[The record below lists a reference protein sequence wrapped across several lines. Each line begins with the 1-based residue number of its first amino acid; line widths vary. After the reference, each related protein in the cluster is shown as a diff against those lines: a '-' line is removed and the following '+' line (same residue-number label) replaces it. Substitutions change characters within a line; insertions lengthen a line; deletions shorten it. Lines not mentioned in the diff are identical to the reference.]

1 MSDKIVVKYV
11 LNSDGTVPNSII
23 NGGHV
28 PKPNGGTPPQDYD
41 FVGFYDPP
49 SDDDGLD
56 GGTRRYSNFTS
67 FASEADLKSYLDTY
81 TTSSSWDHVGMGT
94 TGMVTTP
101 FDQVG
106 IASMLWAMR

>member
-41 FVGFYDPP
+41 FVGFRV
-49 SDDDGLD
+49 DDGT
-56 GGTRRYSNFTS
+56 GRYGE

>member
-11 LNSDGTVPNSII
+11 LNSDGTVPNSIV

-41 FVGFYDPP
+41 FVGFRV
-49 SDDDGLD
+49 DDGT
-56 GGTRRYSNFTS
+56 GRYSG

>member
-1 MSDKIVVKYV
+1 MSDKIVVKYT
-11 LNSDGTVPNSII
+11 LNADGTVPSSIV

-28 PKPNGGTPPQDYD
+28 PKPNGGTPPQDCD
-41 FVGFYDPP
+41 FVGFFVPP
-49 SDDDGLD
+49 QDDDGT
-56 GGTRRYSNFTS
+56 GRYCKFTS